1 MKRIILSG
9 GGTGGH
15 IYPAVAVAE
24 ALKRRFGD
32 GVEILFVGAEGKMEM
47 EKVPA
52 LGYRI
57 VGLPIAG
64 LQRRLD
70 WRNLAVPF
78 KAVKSIRMAKRI
90 IRDFGADAVVGF
102 GGYASAPVLWAAQR
116 MGVPTVIQEQNSY
129 AGVTNKILA
138 KGARRICT
146 AYEGMERFFP
156 AAKISL
162 TGNPLRGR
170 FSKEGAVFQVAA
182 DRTPDLREL
191 GADLVVTPREQFD
204 LDQRVV
210 RPRPERRVTQARLL
224 GVALRGVAG
233 PRTVG
238 PAVAQDI
245 MAQFAALG
253 IGCGFG
259 QRPVELMEAAFA
271 DHLVQTDERLRRLGE
286 NDGSAH
292 RAVDAVH
299 HAEEHLAG
307 FGVAPFDEGLDLVL
321 EGALARRVGQQ
332 IAEGIEFHRNR
343 YRSAQRYLV
352 YFQAF
357 SNTYAPLERL
367 KRLYDEA
374 LAHPGV
380 AGIVVGTRPDCVDE
394 RKLDYFAGLAR
405 DRYVALEYGIESTF
419 DATLRAVNRGHDF
432 ACARRAVEMTA
443 ARGLHVGAH
452 FILGLPGETDA
463 MLLDQVERI
472 NALPLTTVKFHQLQV
487 FRATPM
493 AAEYDAAPE
502 RFRFWE
508 PEEYIDLFVEILRRL
523 RPGVVV
529 ERFAS
534 EAPPRYHYGRNWG
547 LVRNEQLL
555 AMLEKRLEERNV
567 YQGEI
572 FTTFAADKLRQ
583 R

>member
-1 MKRIILSG
+1 MMSKPSSPKEMPRMSTLQGATLGASSSSSSKNS
-9 GGTGGH
+9 
-15 IYPAVAVAE
+15 Y
-24 ALKRRFGD
+24 GD
-32 GVEILFVGAEGKMEM
+32 EPCRTSIESS
-47 EKVPA
+47 
-52 LGYRI
+52 
-57 VGLPIAG
+57 GLP
-64 LQRRLD
+64 
-70 WRNLAVPF
+70 
-78 KAVKSIRMAKRI
+78 S
-90 IRDFGADAVVGF
+90 
-102 GGYASAPVLWAAQR
+102 
-116 MGVPTVIQEQNSY
+116 
-129 AGVTNKILA
+129 
-138 KGARRICT
+138 
-146 AYEGMERFFP
+146 
-156 AAKISL
+156 
-162 TGNPLRGR
+162 
-170 FSKEGAVFQVAA
+170 
-182 DRTPDLREL
+182 
-191 GADLVVTPREQFD
+191 
-204 LDQRVV
+204 
-210 RPRPERRVTQARLL
+210 
-224 GVALRGVAG
+224 ALRVGVMNT
-233 PRTVG
+233 TV
-238 PAVAQDI
+238 
-245 MAQFAALG
+245 
-253 IGCGFG
+253 
-259 QRPVELMEAAFA
+259 
-271 DHLVQTDERLRRLGE
+271 
-286 NDGSAH
+286 S
-292 RAVDAVH
+292 
-299 HAEEHLAG
+299 
-307 FGVAPFDEGLDLVL
+307 
-321 EGALARRVGQQ
+321 
-332 IAEGIEFHRNR
+332 
-343 YRSAQRYLV
+343 
-352 YFQAF
+352 
-357 SNTYAPLERL
+357 
-367 KRLYDEA
+367 
-374 LAHPGV
+374 
-380 AGIVVGTRPDCVDE
+380 PDCVDE

-508 PEEYIDLFVEILRRL
+508 PEEYIDLFVEIPRRL

>member
-1 MKRIILSG
+1 M
-9 GGTGGH
+9 T
-15 IYPAVAVAE
+15 YPWGDT
-24 ALKRRFGD
+24 RRF
-32 GVEILFVGAEGKMEM
+32 
-47 EKVPA
+47 
-52 LGYRI
+52 
-57 VGLPIAG
+57 
-64 LQRRLD
+64 
-70 WRNLAVPF
+70 
-78 KAVKSIRMAKRI
+78 
-90 IRDFGADAVVGF
+90 
-102 GGYASAPVLWAAQR
+102 
-116 MGVPTVIQEQNSY
+116 NSY
-129 AGVTNKILA
+129 AG
-138 KGARRICT
+138 
-146 AYEGMERFFP
+146 YF
-156 AAKISL
+156 
-162 TGNPLRGR
+162 
-170 FSKEGAVFQVAA
+170 
-182 DRTPDLREL
+182 
-191 GADLVVTPREQFD
+191 
-204 LDQRVV
+204 
-210 RPRPERRVTQARLL
+210 
-224 GVALRGVAG
+224 
-233 PRTVG
+233 
-238 PAVAQDI
+238 
-245 MAQFAALG
+245 
-253 IGCGFG
+253 
-259 QRPVELMEAAFA
+259 
-271 DHLVQTDERLRRLGE
+271 RRLFGCRVQKLSV
-286 NDGSAH
+286 N
-292 RAVDAVH
+292 
-299 HAEEHLAG
+299 AG
-307 FGVAPFDEGLDLVL
+307 FTCPNRDGTIGEGGCTFCNN
-321 EGALARRVGQQ
+321 GAFTPSYCMPSKSVGQQ

-555 AMLEKRLEERNV
+555 AMLEKRLEERQIFIPLPQTNFGRGDAPRPAAGGPGSASGLRRLCGGKPQNV
-567 YQGEI
+567 RRNPSI
-572 FTTFAADKLRQ
+572 RHRAKPVTDVLLRHLSLFRWIGCILPTGGGRRRRRSARAVQ
-583 R
+583 CALDGGNRTCRSVRWSSSLPAVPCCWSPRWVEFRSQDHLLHHLL

>member
-1 MKRIILSG
+1 M
-9 GGTGGH
+9 T
-15 IYPAVAVAE
+15 YPWGDT
-24 ALKRRFGD
+24 RRF
-32 GVEILFVGAEGKMEM
+32 
-47 EKVPA
+47 
-52 LGYRI
+52 
-57 VGLPIAG
+57 
-64 LQRRLD
+64 
-70 WRNLAVPF
+70 
-78 KAVKSIRMAKRI
+78 
-90 IRDFGADAVVGF
+90 
-102 GGYASAPVLWAAQR
+102 
-116 MGVPTVIQEQNSY
+116 NSY
-129 AGVTNKILA
+129 AG
-138 KGARRICT
+138 
-146 AYEGMERFFP
+146 YF
-156 AAKISL
+156 
-162 TGNPLRGR
+162 
-170 FSKEGAVFQVAA
+170 
-182 DRTPDLREL
+182 
-191 GADLVVTPREQFD
+191 
-204 LDQRVV
+204 
-210 RPRPERRVTQARLL
+210 
-224 GVALRGVAG
+224 
-233 PRTVG
+233 
-238 PAVAQDI
+238 
-245 MAQFAALG
+245 
-253 IGCGFG
+253 
-259 QRPVELMEAAFA
+259 
-271 DHLVQTDERLRRLGE
+271 RRLFGCRVQKL
-286 NDGSAH
+286 S
-292 RAVDAVH
+292 VDA
-299 HAEEHLAG
+299 G
-307 FGVAPFDEGLDLVL
+307 FTCPNRDGTIGEGGCTFCNN
-321 EGALARRVGQQ
+321 GAFTPSYCMPSKSVGQQ

-463 MLLDQVERI
+463 MLLDQVER
-472 NALPLTTVKFHQLQV
+472 
-487 FRATPM
+487 
-493 AAEYDAAPE
+493 
-502 RFRFWE
+502 
-508 PEEYIDLFVEILRRL
+508 YIDLFVEILRRL